1 LAQIPMPRS
10 LGFLVVSASG
20 AKLTR
25 LMQQQQSRPQAVHLG
40 LPHMVRGFRRLQ
52 AALSVSVRAL
62 GASVAAPGVSVAALG
77 VSVAALSAS
86 ALEQHPLL
94 DQAGTLA
101 LQEDAAGHATAL
113 HLAAQ
118 SAHRLV

>member
-1 LAQIPMPRS
+1 MAQIPMPRS

-62 GASVAAPGVSVAALG
+62 GASVAALG